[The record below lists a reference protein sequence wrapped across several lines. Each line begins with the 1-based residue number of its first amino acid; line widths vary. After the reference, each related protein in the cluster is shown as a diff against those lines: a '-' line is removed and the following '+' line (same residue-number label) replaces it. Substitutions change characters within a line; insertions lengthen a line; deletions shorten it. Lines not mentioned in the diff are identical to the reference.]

1 MPTANVNDTRTRA
14 ADHREVFED
23 RRRTERIRTPV
34 SVRIRRPGRG
44 HESDVTTV
52 VDNLGAGGFYVR
64 LRLRVERGE
73 TLSALIRFSSPD
85 SGESGG
91 APLRLAVRGR
101 VLRVE
106 ELPGDVYGAAV
117 RILAHRFV

>member
-1 MPTANVNDTRTRA
+1 MSTANVNETQTQA
-14 ADHREVFED
+14 AGAREKFVD
-23 RRRTERIRTPV
+23 RRRTERILTPV
-34 SVRIRRPGRG
+34 SVRIRRRGGGR
-44 HESDVTTV
+44 ESDVTTV

-73 TLSALIRFSSPD
+73 TLAALIRFSSPD
-85 SGESGG
+85 SDESAG
-91 APLRLAVRGR
+91 ALRLAVRGR

-117 RILAHRFV
+117 GILAHKFI

>member
-1 MPTANVNDTRTRA
+1 
-14 ADHREVFED
+14 
-23 RRRTERIRTPV
+23 
-34 SVRIRRPGRG
+34 
-44 HESDVTTV
+44 VTTLL
-52 VDNLGAGGFYVR
+52 DNVGAGGFYV

-85 SGESGG
+85 SDESRG
-91 APLRLAVRGR
+91 APRLAVRGL

-117 RILAHRFV
+117 RILAHRFI

>member
-1 MPTANVNDTRTRA
+1 MSTANVNHPQPRT
-14 ADHREVFED
+14 ADPRLKIND
-23 RRRTERIRTPV
+23 RRRNERILTPV
-34 SVRIRRPGRG
+34 TVRIRRRGGGR
-44 HESDVTTV
+44 ESDVTTV

-73 TLSALIRFSSPD
+73 TLAALISFSSPD
-85 SGESGG
+85 SDGSGG
-91 APLRLAVRGR
+91 ALRLAVRGR

-117 RILAHRFV
+117 RILAHKFI